1 MSRIRYP
8 TDNAGNLDR
17 FCPGSARAC
26 ESLSSVLLL
35 DPIHGG
41 GHAEHAHEA
50 AGRLLV
56 AGRNRTPLLEP
67 GPETLDAVAVHV
79 DPGRA
84 RDGRLIA
91 LGRDRWTRAELP
103 DEVTECLTG
112 VAAIGHNPGRARPA
126 DSPAGRARSATRA
139 LDRARWR

>member
-1 MSRIRYP
+1 MLPERNQPP
-8 TDNAGNLDR
+8 TVLHALRLLQTGRDLLR
-17 FCPGSARAC
+17 PRAC
-26 ESLSSVLLL
+26 ESLSSVRLL

-56 AGRNRTPLLEP
+56 ACRDRTPFFES
-67 GPETLDAVAVHV
+67 GPETFDAVAVHV

-84 RDGRLIA
+84 RYGRLIA

-112 VAAIGHNPGRARPA
+112 VAAV
-126 DSPAGRARSATRA
+126 
-139 LDRARWR
+139 

>member
-1 MSRIRYP
+1 MSDDRRSR
-8 TDNAGNLDR
+8 NSLDAALHS
-17 FCPGSARAC
+17 PRAC
-26 ESLSSVLLL
+26 ESLSSVRLL

-56 AGRNRTPLLEP
+56 ACRDRTPLLEP

-91 LGRDRWTRAELP
+91 LGRDRRTCGKAP
-103 DEVTECLTG
+103 DEVTEGLTG
-112 VAAIGHNPGRARPA
+112 VAAIATIQ
-126 DSPAGRARSATRA
+126 AGMRERSVRSSGASGSS
-139 LDRARWR
+139 